1 MHRARMR
8 AALIVVVLAVLTGI
22 GFLIGRTM
30 VQQRRADDATAETM
44 FAPDVAQSIR
54 EFHRVKVE
62 EGRTVWDLRADKA
75 DFLDEGRVLVDV
87 PEIAFFAEDGQS
99 VHLTGATGEVTLEG
113 PEVGRIDLRGGIE
126 VTLGQYRL
134 ETPEASW
141 VQSQNAVVATS
152 GVDLRGG
159 GVELTGDTMVV
170 ELGKRRVLVVGDVR
184 TVLTRLEAAEP
195 ASGAES
201 EPAEPGSGPDREED
215 GAGTSREAPMGAPEQ
230 ENPHDG

>member
-30 VQQRRADDATAETM
+30 VQQRRADDAMAETM

-75 DFLDEGRVLVDV
+75 DFLDEGRVMVDV

-184 TVLTRLEAAEP
+184 TVLTKIETAEP
-195 ASGAES
+195 AAGE
-201 EPAEPGSGPDREED
+201 SGPDESAPDREKD
-215 GAGTSREAPMGAPEQ
+215 GNRASGATPTDAPAQEGSR
-230 ENPHDG
+230 DG

>member
-8 AALIVVVLAVLTGI
+8 VALIVVVLAVLTGI

-30 VQQRRADDATAETM
+30 VQQRRADDATAATM

-62 EGRTVWDLRADKA
+62 DGRTVWDLRADKA
-75 DFLDEGRVLVDV
+75 DFLDEGRVMVDV

-184 TVLTRLEAAEP
+184 TVLTRIETAESASTVDREPEEP
-195 ASGAES
+195 A
-201 EPAEPGSGPDREED
+201 PDPDREKNR
-215 GAGTSREAPMGAPEQ
+215 AGKPGGAPMDAPGE
-230 ENPHDG
+230 EPPHDS